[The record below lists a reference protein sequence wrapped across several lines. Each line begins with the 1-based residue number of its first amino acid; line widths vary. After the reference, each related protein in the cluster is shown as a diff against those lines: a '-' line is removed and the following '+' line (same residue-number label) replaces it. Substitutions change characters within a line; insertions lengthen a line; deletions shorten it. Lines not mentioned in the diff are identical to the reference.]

1 MQTKEIKMLT
11 FKNNTPFRLCIPKI
25 NFTMVHNGEDLDV
38 IMPMCNLV
46 RSLWNYYIDEM
57 IEDANENSEFVNYWI
72 NETR

>member
-38 IMPMCNLV
+38 VMPMYNPLEYGDKYSKTSG
-46 RSLWNYYIDEM
+46 SL
-57 IEDANENSEFVNYWI
+57 
-72 NETR
+72 

>member
-1 MQTKEIKMLT
+1 
-11 FKNNTPFRLCIPKI
+11 
-25 NFTMVHNGEDLDV
+25 MVHNGEDLDV
-38 IMPMCNLV
+38 VMPMYNLV